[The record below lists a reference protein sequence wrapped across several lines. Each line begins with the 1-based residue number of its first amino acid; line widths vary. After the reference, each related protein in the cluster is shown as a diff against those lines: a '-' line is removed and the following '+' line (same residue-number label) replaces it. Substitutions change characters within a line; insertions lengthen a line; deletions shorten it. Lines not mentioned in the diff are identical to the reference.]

1 MEVLHRRCAG
11 LDVHKKTVV
20 ACIRIAEGGKVKR
33 EVREFGTATRALY
46 ALAEWLTECGCSH
59 AAMESTGVYWKPV
72 WHVLEDANL
81 KLSNVVTDIL
91 GVSGRAVLDA
101 VIQGE
106 TDPGV
111 LMELTSPRL
120 KASREEVAEALYG
133 RVTAHHRFMLRLH
146 LNQIDGV
153 NGAVVTVDAQT
164 EELLEPFRGTVDHLL
179 TMPGIGPT
187 VAAVLVAEIGTDMSR
202 FKTPGHLVSWAGL
215 CPRLDESAG
224 KARSTRT
231 RHGHWLKTTLVQAA
245 WAAVRKKDNYLHAQF
260 LRIKRRRG
268 AKRAII
274 AVAASMLSAAYHMIR
289 DDADYQDLG
298 GDYFLRYDREKVAR
312 RLVRRLREL
321 GLEVEVR
328 QAA

>member
-72 WHVLEDANL
+72 WHVLE
-81 KLSNVVTDIL
+81 
-91 GVSGRAVLDA
+91 VSC
-101 VIQGE
+101 
-106 TDPGV
+106 
-111 LMELTSPRL
+111 
-120 KASREEVAEALYG
+120 
-133 RVTAHHRFMLRLH
+133 
-146 LNQIDGV
+146 
-153 NGAVVTVDAQT
+153 
-164 EELLEPFRGTVDHLL
+164 
-179 TMPGIGPT
+179 
-187 VAAVLVAEIGTDMSR
+187 
-202 FKTPGHLVSWAGL
+202 AGL

-298 GDYFLRYDREKVAR
+298 GDYFLRYDREQVAR

>member
-1 MEVLHRRCAG
+1 M
-11 LDVHKKTVV
+11 
-20 ACIRIAEGGKVKR
+20 
-33 EVREFGTATRALY
+33 
-46 ALAEWLTECGCSH
+46 
-59 AAMESTGVYWKPV
+59 
-72 WHVLEDANL
+72 
-81 KLSNVVTDIL
+81 
-91 GVSGRAVLDA
+91 
-101 VIQGE
+101 
-106 TDPGV
+106 
-111 LMELTSPRL
+111 
-120 KASREEVAEALYG
+120 
-133 RVTAHHRFMLRLH
+133 
-146 LNQIDGV
+146 
-153 NGAVVTVDAQT
+153 
-164 EELLEPFRGTVDHLL
+164 
-179 TMPGIGPT
+179 
-187 VAAVLVAEIGTDMSR
+187 AAVLVAEIGTDMSR

>member
-20 ACIRIAEGGKVKR
+20 ACIRIAEGGKVQR

-72 WHVLEDANL
+72 WHVLE
-81 KLSNVVTDIL
+81 
-91 GVSGRAVLDA
+91 
-101 VIQGE
+101 
-106 TDPGV
+106 
-111 LMELTSPRL
+111 
-120 KASREEVAEALYG
+120 
-133 RVTAHHRFMLRLH
+133 
-146 LNQIDGV
+146 
-153 NGAVVTVDAQT
+153 
-164 EELLEPFRGTVDHLL
+164 
-179 TMPGIGPT
+179 
-187 VAAVLVAEIGTDMSR
+187 
-202 FKTPGHLVSWAGL
+202 VSWAGL
-215 CPRLDESAG
+215 CPRLDEGAG
-224 KARSTRT
+224 KARSPRT

-298 GDYFLRYDREKVAR
+298 GDYFLRYDREQVAR